1 MAQVRLDARWLG
13 FVRTVEQAPFPF
25 QVSPRRGPSRSA
37 VRGFAVRHA
46 NELRVAGECFM
57 LLVLQEERHVADIVP
72 STNFDNF
79 TVSLSVR
86 HPSIDPQEITRT
98 LGFEPQHSWKA
109 GEVRRTA
116 HGQPLEGTYHESY
129 WTGEFREL
137 DSSLRGVVEIEA
149 VLLAAVAHLR
159 RSQPFL
165 SRLQA
170 EGATVELFIEIVGGT
185 EFTFSLSPQLLSM
198 LSRSGFSVMLKMH
211 SEAVA
216 VADRRKAG

>member
-1 MAQVRLDARWLG
+1 
-13 FVRTVEQAPFPF
+13 
-25 QVSPRRGPSRSA
+25 
-37 VRGFAVRHA
+37 
-46 NELRVAGECFM
+46 M
-57 LLVLQEERHVADIVP
+57 LPLLQEERHVADIVP

-79 TVSLSVR
+79 TVSLSIR
-86 HPSIDPQEITRT
+86 HPNIDPGEITRT

-109 GEVRRTA
+109 GEARRTA
-116 HGQPLEGTYHESY
+116 QGQPLEGTYHESY

-149 VLLAAVAHLR
+149 VLLAAVVQLR

-170 EGATVELFIEIVGGT
+170 EGATVELFIEVVGGT